1 MSQLYALPGF
11 MPPES
16 PKDDSRVIQEWSQP
30 MDLLVYSE
38 DSSLPEQSVE
48 WWLEVQGY
56 GTKLLLQRGA
66 ADVYPVIA
74 NGLREYRLK
83 LPAKVLPAGTH
94 KLQVLIG
101 TSGQVSVTTHVTI
114 PRTLSNT
121 AQDTDAF
128 IEITNNE

>member
-1 MSQLYALPGF
+1 
-11 MPPES
+11 
-16 PKDDSRVIQEWSQP
+16 

-74 NGLREYRLK
+74 GGSREYRLK
-83 LPAKVLPAGTH
+83 FPAKVLPAGTH

-101 TSGQVSVTTHVTI
+101 TSGQVSVTKHITI

-121 AQDTDAF
+121 AQDTDLF
-128 IEITNNE
+128 TVGSSV